1 MKKFFFLIIISFLF
15 TACSIETIDTEEYPL
30 YFSIMIHMEEDFKD
44 DKDVAVFEKHVQQLN
59 MAMDLA
65 DDYDAKITIET
76 EIPFA
81 SAVKN
86 SGSDI
91 LTNALERGNGVGTHC
106 GSAMDTSSI
115 AALTESYL
123 KRKELVD
130 SLVGKENNRGCSGG
144 WGESDSVLAAQEA
157 GFSYLDGIVYLAYL
171 AQDQSIRPNQVTDE
185 EIREIYYHDP
195 VIPEF
200 SDHIYPRFV
209 KNAEDFIEDEEGT
222 FVLLNGALGEIG
234 SLAEDRKTC
243 GTKCKLTKEDL
254 EFIYDKITDA
264 NKIRDKE
271 RVTHLFIHL
280 PLKYYSEENEEILR
294 SFFAHMQ
301 ELQKRGEIQWGTQ
314 GEVYDTKVSERK

>member
-59 MAMDLA
+59 M
-65 DDYDAKITIET
+65 
-76 EIPFA
+76 
-81 SAVKN
+81 
-86 SGSDI
+86 
-91 LTNALERGNGVGTHC
+91 
-106 GSAMDTSSI
+106 AMDTSSI

-271 RVTHLFIHL
+271 RVAHLFIHL